1 MGLDSAYGLGCS
13 LNGVLLYVSCLRD
26 RETPLRRDVVEPVQR
41 GGRGGFSARRSA
53 AVNLELSANRR
64 LKSLLGL
71 THP

>member
-1 MGLDSAYGLGCS
+1 MWAAC
-13 LNGVLLYVSCLRD
+13 VIAKP
-26 RETPLRRDVVEPVQR
+26 PLRRDVVEPVQR